1 MALIIAV
8 ARRTAS
14 SGMLYLHFLLM
25 TPESGIKMPRHLTVR
40 ETLTIT
46 LAVIVEMV

>member
-8 ARRTAS
+8 AQRTAS
-14 SGMLYLHFLLM
+14 SGTLSLHFLPM
-25 TPESGIKMPRHLTVR
+25 TPESSMKMPRHLTIR